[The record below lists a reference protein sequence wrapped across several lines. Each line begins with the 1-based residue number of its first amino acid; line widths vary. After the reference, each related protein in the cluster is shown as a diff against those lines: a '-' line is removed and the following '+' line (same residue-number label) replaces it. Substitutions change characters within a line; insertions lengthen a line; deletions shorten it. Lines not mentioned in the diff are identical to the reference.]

1 MDGSLAARVSAA
13 ENNTPSRPLE
23 RLEGTHI
30 NKVPFGYKKLVP
42 FWYKRDILNAYS
54 EFLIPCRWEQRAG

>member
-1 MDGSLAARVSAA
+1 MGGSFAARVAAA
-13 ENNTPSRPLE
+13 ETNTQTRPLE
-23 RLEGTHI
+23 RLEAAHI